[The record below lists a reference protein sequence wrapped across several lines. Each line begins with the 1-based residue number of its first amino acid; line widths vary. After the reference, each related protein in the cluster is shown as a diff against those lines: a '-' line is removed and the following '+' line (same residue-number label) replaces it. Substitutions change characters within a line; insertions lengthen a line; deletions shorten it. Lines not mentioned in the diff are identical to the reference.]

1 MILQKMTL
9 ENFRQFYG
17 KQELEFIPSGEPNR
31 NITVLF
37 GENGRGKTGL
47 FRAIVFC
54 LYGERRLSQ
63 DGDVPD
69 KELQLVNMSAIQA
82 NPGKPVEASV
92 ELIFTHKGE
101 TYNLRRAIMGMSEGS
116 NVIEEVTDIRL
127 RITGVDGNTRVIDPK
142 DINDVIDRV
151 LDRRVKEYF
160 LFDGEKIE
168 RLTRVGV
175 EQRREIGR
183 GIRNLLNIDALESA
197 IRAVRRVVK
206 LLEDDLAKSS
216 SSEQLYQLIQRLRE
230 NEEAKDGLEKKLE
243 QLGEERR
250 KALKEIEIT
259 DKRLEEFKEIR
270 HLLEKRKAYEQEL
283 QTLEQQASEAMRSM
297 RNMVCKGAVLI
308 IAPTVM
314 NVFEYIERQKRKGDI
329 PSEIRRDLIQRI
341 LDEHRCICGNEICEG
356 TDAHKNILEWYK
368 RTSDAAVQDAA
379 LNLWRYLGDI
389 CHHFSDDEDLI
400 QKRII
405 EHSNLIQAMDN
416 IHFELDRLSNEIGGS
431 ERQDATELDA
441 HRSYLQKSVTMI
453 EAHIQ
458 NLETQ
463 LKQLESEHER
473 LLALLNEAK
482 RKADRNDELARRSL
496 LARETLDALNSV
508 YLEFTNE
515 IKNVIGETATKIFK
529 RLLDDEGRM
538 NLPTIIVN
546 DDYSLEVLDRWGR
559 PFLANISAGQRQI
572 MSIAFIAALAMA
584 ASRHDRIEMPLFM
597 DTPFG
602 RLSYEHRKNLI
613 KEVSALSSQWIIL
626 ATDTEFR
633 RQEDQL
639 LKATGNWGKFF
650 FLRGTDDGNTRVE
663 EKDINT
669 VYAILR
675 SEEDY
680 L

>member
-1 MILQKMTL
+1 MILQKMIL

-17 KQELEFIPSGEPNR
+17 RQELEFMSPGDPER
-31 NITVLF
+31 NVTVVF

-47 FRAIVFC
+47 FRALVFC

-69 KELQLVNMSAIQA
+69 KELQLVNMSALRA

-92 ELIFTHKGE
+92 ELIFTHKGR
-101 TYNLRRAIMGMSEGS
+101 TYNLRRAIVGMNEGS
-116 NVIEEVTDIRL
+116 NVIEEIKEIRL
-127 RITGVDGNTRVIDPK
+127 RFTGVDGNTRTIDPK
-142 DINDVIDRV
+142 DVGEVIDRV

-168 RLTRVGV
+168 RLTRAGI

-183 GIRNLLNIDALESA
+183 GIRNLLNVDALENA
-197 IRAVRRVVK
+197 IGAIRRVVK
-206 LLEDDLAKSS
+206 SLENDLAKSA
-216 SSEQLYQLIQRLRE
+216 SSEQLYQLMQRLRK
-230 NEEAKDGLEKKLE
+230 NEEEKDGLEKKLE
-243 QLGEERR
+243 QLEEERR

-259 DKRLEEFKEIR
+259 DKRLDEFKEIR
-270 HLLEKRKAYEQEL
+270 HLLEKRKAYEQQL
-283 QTLEQQASEAMRSM
+283 QTIEQQASEAMRSM
-297 RNMVCKGAVLI
+297 RNMVCKAAALI
-308 IAPTVM
+308 IAPTIT

-341 LDEHRCICGNEICEG
+341 LDEHRCICGNEIIEG
-356 TDAHKNILEWYK
+356 TDAYKNILEWLK

-379 LNLWRYLGDI
+379 LNLWRYLSEI

-416 IHFELDRLSNEIGGS
+416 IRRELDRISNEIGGS
-431 ERQDATELDA
+431 ERQDATELEA
-441 HRSYLQKSVTMI
+441 HRSYLQKSVTTI
-453 EAHIQ
+453 EAAIQ
-458 NLETQ
+458 NSEAQ
-463 LKQLESEHER
+463 LKQLENEHER
-473 LLALLNEAK
+473 LLALLKEAK
-482 RKADRNDELARRSL
+482 LKADRNDELSRRSL
-496 LARETLDALNSV
+496 LARETLDALNAV
-508 YLEFTNE
+508 HLEFTRE
-515 IKNVIGETATKIFK
+515 IKNIIGGTATKIFH
-529 RLLDDEGRM
+529 RLLDDEGRV
-538 NLPTIIVN
+538 NLHTILVN

-572 MSIAFIAALAMA
+572 MSIAFIAALAMT
-584 ASRHDRIEMPLFM
+584 ASRNDRIEMPLFM

-613 KEVSALSSQWIIL
+613 KEVPALSSQWIML

-633 RQEDQL
+633 QQEAQL
-639 LKATGNWGKFF
+639 LKATGKWGKFF
-650 FLRGTDDGNTRVE
+650 FLRGTNDGNTKVE

-669 VYAILR
+669 VYAILH
-675 SEEDY
+675 SEDDY